1 MKLIQLG
8 YRYLWSA
15 VGMVVMA
22 IIAFPALAQDAAG
35 EVEAGDLVMEEI
47 IVTASRREEN
57 LQDYAGT
64 IQAFTGDELTSMNV
78 TNDFRTLQYAVTGLN
93 ISNQEGKI
101 EVYLRGIGSS
111 DSDFASDPAI
121 ATHYNGIYLPRPRSI
136 GPMFFD
142 IERVEVHKGPQGT
155 LRGRNAVGGT
165 INIISNKPD
174 MDGFSGYV
182 KAGAGDYSQLEL
194 EGVFNVTATDDLAF
208 RLAIR
213 TEERDAYMS
222 NALANSLGNLDD
234 LAGNADRLR
243 DALGGN
249 TEAPGAIDDTA
260 VRLSMLWEP
269 GDRFSMYVLADW
281 VEQQGSSTPGAFTG
295 RALSAGYDIDDLA
308 DPYNQYFVNQG
319 YLDNEIMGIATTM
332 TYDFDTWTIEYNGS
346 YREYDFQHRNAAREW
361 QIGMDYPGAL
371 AEAEAVILGNEQTAY
386 GNFTQSELSET
397 IINEFRVYSH
407 NDQRFRWT
415 AGLFRMDEEFSW
427 SSQDFNH
434 GWWGDCD
441 WFQDGTNCGW
451 LNGLSSENRNDDS
464 EVTST
469 AIYTDGTFDIS
480 DRTRLIAGLRWTED
494 EKLAR
499 EANAQYQLVISDE
512 ALDALGL
519 DGPLDIIMGTNG
531 LELTRAGERLNN
543 IVPLGN
549 DAATRQYFLDGITA
563 WGALDNLDDLIA
575 WNPEM
580 FQVVI
585 GSDFAR
591 DLDGDGVPDPG
602 SGNIVK
608 DYKDDYFDWRL
619 GFEHD
624 LSDLHMLYGT
634 ISTGT
639 RSGGIN
645 RPLPGNAQ
653 DSDVTWDPEQLLVY
667 EIGINSVFDA
677 GRFPMRVNGAVFY
690 YDFEDKVLQGLVSV
704 DCSTGEPN
712 APECTV
718 NHVQNQNAAK
728 AKLFGVEFD
737 GDILFNWGLNLRWNV
752 AYLDSEFKSGSVVVD
767 TRRPGWLYGVD
778 DPYEVDLAGNQ
789 LPNTSKW
796 NVMLALSQ
804 NVDVGF
810 GSLDWTV
817 STAYRSKFY
826 LSPYN
831 SRGYDTDNNPAPLS
845 ELLVNNHWLITGAGF
860 DAANGNFMLDAVPST
875 MVWNFNIGLNMGRDE
890 QFRVE
895 GWWSN
900 FTDETYSGKAFIND
914 SVNIRFL
921 NPPSMWGLRAIYRW

>member
-1 MKLIQLG
+1 MKLFQSG
-8 YRYLWSA
+8 YRNLWSA
-15 VGMVVMA
+15 LGVSA
-22 IIAFPALAQDAAG
+22 IAMLGLPAYAQDAEG
-35 EVEAGDLVMEEI
+35 EAAEELVMEEI

-57 LQDYAGT
+57 LQEYAGT

-78 TNDFRTLQYAVTGLN
+78 TNDFRTLQYAITGLN

-142 IERVEVHKGPQGT
+142 VERVEVHKGPQGT

-174 MDGFSGYV
+174 FDGFSGWV
-182 KAGAGDYSQLEL
+182 KAGIGEFDFREA
-194 EGVFNVTATDDLAF
+194 EGVFNFTATDDLAF
-208 RLAIR
+208 RLAIH
-213 TEERDAYMS
+213 TEERDAYMD
-222 NALANSLGNLDD
+222 NALEKVVSDSG
-234 LAGNADRLR
+234 GIGGQSIRLQ
-243 DALGGN
+243 DALQGN
-249 TEAPGAIDDTA
+249 MDAPGAIDTTA

-269 GDRFSMYVLADW
+269 GDRFSAFVLADW
-281 VEQQGSSTPGAFTG
+281 VDEGGSSTPGAFTG
-295 RALSAGYDIDDLA
+295 RALSAGYDIDRLP
-308 DPYNQYFVNQG
+308 DPYDQYFVNEG
-319 YLDNEIMGIATTM
+319 YLDNEIKGIATTL

-361 QIGMDYPGAL
+361 QLGMDYPGAE
-371 AEAEAVILGNEQTAY
+371 AEAEEVILNQAQGRY
-386 GNFTQSELSET
+386 GNFTQSEISET

-415 AGLFRMDEEFSW
+415 AGLFRLDEEMDW
-427 SSQDFNH
+427 SSQDFSH

-441 WFQDGTNCGW
+441 WFQPGTNCGW
-451 LNGLSSENRNDDS
+451 LNGLSSENRGDGS

-469 AIYTDGTFDIS
+469 AVYTDGTFDIS

-494 EKLAR
+494 EKTAND
-499 EANAQYQLVISDE
+499 ANAAYQMVLTDE
-512 ALDALGL
+512 ALEALGL
-519 DGPLDIIMGTNG
+519 DGPLDIIQGTNG
-531 LELTRAGERLNN
+531 LLLTRAGGRPINT
-543 IVPLGN
+543 VPLGN
-549 DAATRQYFLDGITA
+549 SAETRQYFLDGITA
-563 WGALDNLDDLIA
+563 WGGLDNLDELIA
-575 WNPEM
+575 WNPEL
-580 FQVVI
+580 FQVI
-585 GSDFAR
+585 ISSDFQQ

-602 SGNIVK
+602 SGNITK
-608 DYKDDYFDWRL
+608 KYKDDYIDWRL

-624 LSDLHMLYGT
+624 LNDYNMMYGT

-653 DSDVTWDPEQLLVY
+653 GADVTWDPEQLLVY
-667 EIGINSVFDA
+667 EIGINSIFDL
-677 GRFPMRVNGAVFY
+677 GQFPARANGAIFY
-690 YDFEDKVLQGLVSV
+690 YDYDDKVLQGLVSV
-704 DCSTGEPN
+704 DCTGDAPN
-712 APECTV
+712 APPCTV

-728 AKLFGVEFD
+728 AKLFGIEFD

-767 TRRPGWLYGVD
+767 TRRPGWLYGVS
-778 DPYEVDLAGNQ
+778 DPYEVDLSGNQ

-796 NVMLALSQ
+796 NVMLSLSQ
-804 NVDVGF
+804 NFDLNF
-810 GSLDWTV
+810 GSLDWTLGA
-817 STAYRSKFY
+817 TYRSKFY

-831 SRGYDTDNNPAPLS
+831 NKGYDADNNPAPL
-845 ELLVNNHWLITGAGF
+845 EVMLVNNNDFFTNGGF
-860 DAANGNFMLDAVPST
+860 PAANGNFLSDYVPST
-875 MVWNFNIGLNMGRDE
+875 LVWNFNVGLNFGRDE
-890 QFRVE
+890 AFRVE

-900 FTDETYSGKAFIND
+900 FTDETFSGKAFINE